1 MKENKFG
8 RIWYVNQ
15 IGFMISWGVAI
26 IPRRRYVSI
35 DLPFLIIQIY
45 L

>member
-1 MKENKFG
+1 MKENKLG
-8 RIWYVNQ
+8 RMWYSNQ
-15 IGFMISWGVAI
+15 IGFMISWGVAT
-26 IPRRRYVSI
+26 IPNRRYVSI